1 VNDSL
6 EEVVENLT
14 QHNVVEN
21 DVKMKMDVKMK
32 QKSSILG
39 WLMILFVDLIQDVL
53 EQ

>member
-21 DVKMKMDVKMK
+21 DVKMKMGVKMK
-32 QKSSILG
+32 RTSSILER
-39 WLMILFVDLIQDVL
+39 LMILFVGLTQDVL
-53 EQ
+53 GR